1 MRQETRQTLEK
12 LKTQIIEATEHL
24 DADEREEFFNEI
36 NEWTYGEYES
46 ALLCQ
51 EAEMQ
56 NYEED

>member
-1 MRQETRQTLEK
+1 MRQETRQTLEN
-12 LKTQIIEATEHL
+12 LKAQMLEVAEHL

-36 NEWTYGEYES
+36 NEWTYTKYES